1 MLLKT
6 DTTKK
11 ERKKRRKNKK
21 GGGEVGSLSYNC
33 AERLVS
39 SLSCVVTSPFGTP
52 SNCDKGSVLALL
64 CSHILTFQCEAHF
77 TPEPGSM
84 HGSNKPTQTLDD

>member
-11 ERKKRRKNKK
+11 ERKKRRKKKK
-21 GGGEVGSLSYNC
+21 GRGEVSYNC

-39 SLSCVVTSPFGTP
+39 SLSCVVTSPFSTP

-84 HGSNKPTQTLDD
+84 H